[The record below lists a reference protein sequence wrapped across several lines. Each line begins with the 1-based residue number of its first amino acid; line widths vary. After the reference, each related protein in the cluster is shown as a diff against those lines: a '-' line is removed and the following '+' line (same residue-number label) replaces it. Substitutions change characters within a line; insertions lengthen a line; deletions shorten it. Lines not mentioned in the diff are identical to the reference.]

1 MPGDA
6 TLILESIVEAEA
18 NGDVDRAAR
27 VAAEQLLPI
36 VYDDLRAIAQQR
48 LDGERSPTIDATE
61 LVHEAWVRL
70 VGPDG
75 HDRAPGGDWDGRRHF
90 IGAAAIAMGR
100 ILVDRARAR
109 LADKRG
115 GDRHRVELD
124 TRAEVADLGRTFDD
138 ADLLDLDEALVALE
152 AERPAH
158 AELVRLRVFL
168 GLSIADAA
176 AALGVSDSTVE
187 RRWIFARAWLTARLD
202 G

>member
-1 MPGDA
+1 MPSDA
-6 TLILESIVEAEA
+6 TLILQSIAEAEA
-18 NGDVDRAAR
+18 HGDVDRAAR
-27 VAAEQLLPI
+27 MAAEKLLPI
-36 VYDDLRAIAQQR
+36 VYEDLRAIAQKR
-48 LDGERSPTIDATE
+48 LAGERAPTIDATE

-75 HDRAPGGDWDGRRHF
+75 KDRDERGDWEGRRHF

-115 GDRHRVELD
+115 GDRRRVTLD
-124 TRAEVADLGRTFDD
+124 TRAEAADLGRTFDD
-138 ADLLDLDEALVALE
+138 GDLVDLNEALAALE
-152 AERPAH
+152 AERPEH

-176 AALGVSDSTVE
+176 AVLGVATSTVE
-187 RRWIFARAWLTARLD
+187 RRWAFARAWLTTRL
-202 G
+202 GG